1 MILPFLTMAAMLW
14 AGQTVPS
21 GQGER
26 AVQDAPVRTVAD
38 AVALLKA
45 NNKSGPKPIV
55 SPGLWVTNDD
65 YPAAAIRAGQSGTV
79 GFTLKVDA
87 SGKVTECVVDSSS
100 GSSLLDSTTCTL
112 LRARVAFSPARDEK
126 GRAVAGSFSSRF
138 RWELPSPN
146 QPIPWSADQDV
157 KIEMDA
163 SYGADGA
170 LISCKGTA
178 SKTVTSTSEQL
189 CAQVPRSA
197 PMRSVDGKPV
207 PYHQITTVTTR
218 YRRD

>member
-1 MILPFLTMAAMLW
+1 MAAK
-14 AGQTVPS
+14 AVTVTLGDMTAQAERHLAS
-21 GQGER
+21 GRFASMSEL
-26 AVQDAPVRTVAD
+26 V
-38 AVALLKA
+38 
-45 NNKSGPKPIV
+45 
-55 SPGLWVTNDD
+55 
-65 YPAAAIRAGQSGTV
+65 RAG
-79 GFTLKVDA
+79 LRALDREEAALDA
-87 SGKVTECVVDSSS
+87 
-100 GSSLLDSTTCTL
+100 L

-138 RWELPSPN
+138 RWELPNAN

-197 PMRSVDGKPV
+197 PIRSVDGKPV